1 MRTRTFIYSILT
13 ICLLSTNIFSQESY
27 SELSM
32 MGVKF
37 TVNDNQL
44 VCENM
49 ENSAKILG
57 IIEAE
62 VAKTSYATIT
72 YKCVLKEKEIKHFDL
87 YLNNGKLDVSITGY
101 YGNDGNGN
109 LKGITLD
116 WTLREQKS
124 EQQ

>member
-1 MRTRTFIYSILT
+1 
-13 ICLLSTNIFSQESY
+13 
-27 SELSM
+27 M